1 MASVAEK
8 VQKLRA
14 LVSLL
19 QDASETIIA
28 DWRADS
34 AATDSGKDSVWN
46 SSVPSPALYEA
57 RRVAL
62 GACGMYID
70 LVQDSATRLTEVASS
85 YLPARALHIA
95 VRAKIADFL
104 ASADQN
110 EGIHIAVLSREVGIG
125 EQKLLQIL
133 RCLACIHIFAEVQHN
148 RFANTPTSMRIAND
162 DLIRLHRTTEAN
174 VAAVNLPDVV
184 LDPGKTFSTSI
195 RDSAFNVTYGTD
207 KPLFEYVEYAEE
219 HGKDSTTSLPF
230 TPPNVWAK
238 GMVASGQ
245 LESVPIF
252 ADYPWGDLGKRVIVD
267 VGGGI
272 GGLSLQLAMRFPKLQ
287 FVVQDRPQMIQQAR
301 EAWEKDFPVALEEER
316 VQFMAHDFFTEQ
328 TVREADVYV
337 LRQILHDWPDDDC
350 ITILGH
356 LRQAMRRDS
365 CILVVDIIIHPSVGS
380 SCLKDAPPPLLRN
393 YGSAQLVGSTRDL
406 AMLTLFNA
414 CERTPEHLS
423 TLAMAA
429 GLRLEKVW
437 ECRGMN
443 HVTELRRDDTSP
455 TFEAGSE
462 PASSL

>member
-95 VRAKIADFL
+95 CRSKRRNTYCGSKPRGGHRVAK
-104 ASADQN
+104 
-110 EGIHIAVLSREVGIG
+110 AV
-125 EQKLLQIL
+125 
-133 RCLACIHIFAEVQHN
+133 
-148 RFANTPTSMRIAND
+148 
-162 DLIRLHRTTEAN
+162 TTEAN
-174 VAAVNLPDVV
+174 IAAVNLRDVV

-195 RDSAFNVTYGTD
+195 RESAFNVTYGTD
-207 KPLFEYVEYAEE
+207 KPLFEYVE
-219 HGKDSTTSLPF
+219 LPM
-230 TPPNVWAK
+230 
-238 GMVASGQ
+238 GG
-245 LESVPIF
+245 
-252 ADYPWGDLGKRVIVD
+252 LGEA
-267 VGGGI
+267 

-287 FVVQDRPQMIQQAR
+287 FVVQDRPKMIQQAR

-380 SCLKDAPPPLLRN
+380 SCLKDAPLPLLRN

-423 TLAMAA
+423 TLAVAA
-429 GLRLEKVW
+429 GLRLEKCRTKERWRKVDIRVLDCDQPVVW
-437 ECRGMN
+437 IWFHIDMN
-443 HVTELRRDDTSP
+443 
-455 TFEAGSE
+455 FEEEA
-462 PASSL
+462 